1 MCVMMDGAW
10 STAAR
15 RECNGWHQTRQ
26 VWYSEGQYDELWRTS
41 GELEHVNSGK
51 CVELAWCS
59 RAVPGVTE
67 SSGCVIGRARQLV
80 NRWACECYRRR
91 GVMYMRQICRA
102 DSMRDDMSKICHRYG
117 GVTSYRSDWSQCHGI
132 WVVSC
137 LECLE
142 TERSSGT
149 SVYTICECYKACFR
163 WWCGIGCSWQW
174 LGNMGQLSLS
184 GRISRRVRGMM

>member
-1 MCVMMDGAW
+1 M
-10 STAAR
+10 
-15 RECNGWHQTRQ
+15 
-26 VWYSEGQYDELWRTS
+26 WYSEGQYDELWRTS

-102 DSMRDDMSKICHRYG
+102 DSMRDDMSKICRMYGGIMRYG
-117 GVTSYRSDWSQCHGI
+117 SHGLHTTVFSDLAVRSAWR
-132 WVVSC
+132 
-137 LECLE
+137 
-142 TERSSGT
+142 RSR
-149 SVYTICECYKACFR
+149 A
-163 WWCGIGCSWQW
+163 
-174 LGNMGQLSLS
+174 
-184 GRISRRVRGMM
+184 RRGL